1 MLVLCLT
8 ALLLCAT
15 NFGGWWMC
23 PRQRK
28 IKTER
33 GMYIIDYE
41 WRPHGRRGFVVL
53 FSIVFP
59 VSETVSAKYIG
70 AA

>member
-1 MLVLCLT
+1 
-8 ALLLCAT
+8 
-15 NFGGWWMC
+15 MC

-28 IKTER
+28 IKMER

-41 WRPHGRRGFVVL
+41 GSLHGGRGFVVL

-59 VSETVSAKYIG
+59 VSETVSAKYTV